1 VVARRPKL
9 ELTKLYPAYIVSL
22 SRSHTVTV
30 REQNKLFKILKLSLL
45 HQQVLTDLFGVRS
58 GVNYHLRS
66 LIYEKSYLVRTKPPY
81 TSAVGLWPSANW
93 LERECWEMF
102 GYYFNYHPDLRRLL
116 TDYGFRGQPLQK
128 NFPLVGYTQ
137 VYYSERSKRVSNQ
150 PVKLAQEFRLFNF
163 QSPWQN

>member
-1 VVARRPKL
+1 MVARRPKL